1 MKPFSETAMDKPDYL
16 DEIINEL
23 EPEMVPL
30 QYMIVAKV
38 QTIYGEDLV
47 LTKEE
52 LEDLMDENPEII
64 NSVRVM
70 LDMKAIRDD
79 INKISDAVFQTM
91 RRNLL
96 Q

>member
-1 MKPFSETAMDKPDYL
+1 MDKPDFL

-30 QYMIVAKV
+30 EYMIVAKV
-38 QTIYGEDLV
+38 QTIYGEELV
-47 LTKEE
+47 LTKDE
-52 LEDLMDENPEII
+52 LEDFMEESPEII

-79 INKISDAVFQTM
+79 INRISDAVFQTL
-91 RRNLL
+91 RRQL

>member
-1 MKPFSETAMDKPDYL
+1 MDKPDFL

-30 QYMIVAKV
+30 EYMIVAKV
-38 QTIYGEDLV
+38 QTIYGEELV
-47 LTKEE
+47 LTKDE
-52 LEDLMDENPEII
+52 LEDLMEESPEII

-79 INKISDAVFQTM
+79 INRISDAVFQTI
-91 RRNLL
+91 RRQL

>member
-1 MKPFSETAMDKPDYL
+1 MKPFSETAMDKPDFL

-47 LTKEE
+47 LTKDE
-52 LEDLMDENPEII
+52 LEDLMDETPEII
-64 NSVRVM
+64 LSVRVM

-79 INKISDAVFQTM
+79 INKISDAVFQTI